1 MVELLLKFIC
11 WYLLLAPVEHPERT
25 ETLDL
30 PEGATK
36 PVSVG
41 ESISGSPASS
51 VGSTGMFN
59 SYISTRVYCE
69 ADFT

>member
-1 MVELLLKFIC
+1 M
-11 WYLLLAPVEHPERT
+11 EHPEPT
-25 ETLDL
+25 EALDL

-36 PVSVG
+36 PVLVG
-41 ESISGSPASS
+41 GIISGFQASS

-59 SYISTRVYCE
+59 SYISTRVYYE